1 MEQLSQSP
9 FFPVPVR
16 WFEIP
21 MQTARWGLG
30 QLAQSNTAESSAEVA
45 DSKSSRTSE
54 TTATSTDANVAPESD
69 MAYADTS
76 ADSTSAT
83 VGVILNEYA

>member
-21 MQTARWGLG
+21 MQTVRSGLG
-30 QLAQSNTAESSAEVA
+30 QLAQSKPADSSAAVVDSRA
-45 DSKSSRTSE
+45 SKSADA
-54 TTATSTDANVAPESD
+54 TATSTDAAVAPESELTF
-69 MAYADTS
+69 ADTS
-76 ADSTSAT
+76 ADTESQS
-83 VGVILNEYA
+83 VGVLLNEYA

>member
-30 QLAQSNTAESSAEVA
+30 QLAQSKATDSSAASVDPSAPKAA
-45 DSKSSRTSE
+45 DS
-54 TTATSTDANVAPESD
+54 TATSTDAVVAPASEMTTS
-69 MAYADTS
+69 DTS
-76 ADSTSAT
+76 ADTENPT
-83 VGVILNEYA
+83 VGVLLNEYA